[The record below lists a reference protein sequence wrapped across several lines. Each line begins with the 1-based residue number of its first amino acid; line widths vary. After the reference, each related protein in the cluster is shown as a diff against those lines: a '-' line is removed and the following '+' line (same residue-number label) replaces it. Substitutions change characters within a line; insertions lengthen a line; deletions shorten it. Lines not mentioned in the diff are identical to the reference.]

1 MQGWGGGGGGGS
13 WKGDHTDD
21 EEDRF
26 TARIT
31 ASAVDYTIDE
41 GTGTWAFPRWKPEAD
56 PNRSMQRSIFTEF
69 WTFQWKG
76 KGCKLI
82 RIDQKG
88 AGSRYSGM
96 KNVLQ
101 DEKYGAQGGHVG
113 EKDMNMGEESI
124 ADEWIGDEEDL
135 NQQL

>member
-1 MQGWGGGGGGGS
+1 MVGLVAGIDVLDRAGVGVGGGGGGGS
-13 WKGDHTDD
+13 GKGDHTDD

-41 GTGTWAFPRWKPEAD
+41 GTGKWAFPRWKPEVD
-56 PNRSMQRSIFTEF
+56 PNRSMQRSTFTEF

-101 DEKYGAQGGHVG
+101 DEKYGAQGGRRQRTR
-113 EKDMNMGEESI
+113 K
-124 ADEWIGDEEDL
+124 
-135 NQQL
+135 